1 MLSTNESA
9 CKLTFGII
17 ETAVLDALN
26 GDRDAS
32 QFLVA
37 PDGAELWLAVNGIG
51 VTNEMRQVLRLL
63 AIGVQPSLAK
73 AVREA
78 E

>member
-9 CKLTFGII
+9 CKLTFGVI

-37 PDGAELWLAVNGIG
+37 PDGAELWLKANGIG
-51 VTNEMRQVLRLL
+51 VTSEMRSVLRLL
-63 AIGVQPSLAK
+63 SVGAK
-73 AVREA
+73 
-78 E
+78 